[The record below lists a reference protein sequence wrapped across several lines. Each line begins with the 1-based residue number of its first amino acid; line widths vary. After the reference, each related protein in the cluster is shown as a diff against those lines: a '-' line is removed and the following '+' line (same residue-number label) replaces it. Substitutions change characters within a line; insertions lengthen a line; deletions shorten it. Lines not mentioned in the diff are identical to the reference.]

1 MQIRQETVERII
13 DVLLDQIDE
22 KKKTICDLNYVV
34 AEQAEENVEKSEII
48 SESLMKLKDGE
59 LRREQIADT
68 LMRVPKI
75 KTTI

>member
-48 SESLMKLKDGE
+48 SELLMKLKDRE
-59 LRREQIADT
+59 LRREQ
-68 LMRVPKI
+68 K
-75 KTTI
+75 